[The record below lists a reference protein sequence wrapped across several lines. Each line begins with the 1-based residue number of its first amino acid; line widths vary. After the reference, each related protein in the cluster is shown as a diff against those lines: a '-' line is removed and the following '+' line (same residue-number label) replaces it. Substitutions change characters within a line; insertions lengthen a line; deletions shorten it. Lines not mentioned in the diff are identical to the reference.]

1 MPPPSPPRYLSTA
14 ETAKALGVTA
24 RALRLY
30 ERRGLVTPLRTSA
43 GWRAYGPDALAR
55 LHQVL
60 ALKKLGLSLAGIG
73 ELLAGRL
80 SALDS
85 VLALQEA
92 ALAAQQADIAR
103 GLRLVR
109 DARRRLAAGE
119 DLSLDDLA
127 TLTRETIMSDQTPEW
142 AKKMEPSINR
152 HFTAEDRERMKA
164 AAGDF
169 DPVEVQAQW
178 DAIIADATRLMGQ
191 DPTMPEVQAVARR
204 WRDQVRK
211 ATAGDAAVNEKLW
224 SVWKD
229 AFNDPDA
236 RPLLPFSP
244 ELIAWIGQAIRLL
257 PD

>member
-14 ETAKALGVTA
+14 ETARALGVTA

-43 GWRAYGPDALAR
+43 GWRAYGPDAMAR

-85 VLALQEA
+85 VLALQETV
-92 ALAAQQADIAR
+92 LAAQQADIVH

-152 HFTAEDRERMKA
+152 HFTAEDREKMKS

-169 DPVEVQAQW
+169 DPVAVQAEW
-178 DAIIADATRLMGQ
+178 EAIIADANRLMGQ
-191 DPTMPEVQAVARR
+191 DVSSPEVQAVARR

-211 ATAGDAAVNEKLW
+211 ATAGDSAVNTKLW

-229 AFNDPDA
+229 AFNDPEA

-244 ELIAWIGQAIRLL
+244 DLIAWIGQAMSRL
-257 PD
+257 PE

>member
-14 ETAKALGVTA
+14 ETARALGVTA

-43 GWRAYGPDALAR
+43 GWRAYGPDAMAR

-85 VLALQEA
+85 VLALQETA
-92 ALAAQQADIAR
+92 FAAQQADIVH

-152 HFTAEDRERMKA
+152 HFTAEDREKMKS

-169 DPVEVQAQW
+169 DPVTVQAEW
-178 DAIIADATRLMGQ
+178 DAIIADANRLMGQ
-191 DPTMPEVQAVARR
+191 DASSPEVQAVARR

-211 ATAGDAAVNEKLW
+211 ATAGDSAVNTKLW

-229 AFNDPDA
+229 AFNDPEA

-244 ELIAWIGQAIRLL
+244 DLIAWIGQAMSRL
-257 PD
+257 PE